1 MWWSQILESSSCFPT
16 VYDERVTWRPLV
28 AIKKSLR
35 ADIFWNTNG
44 RRQRGSKNMYCVG
57 NQCKMLLPPC
67 VPIRTKTVSIDSQS
81 GPFTAVISQTNLIK
95 PLLAYSSTV
104 VGLKRVSLAKVKTS
118 SWDVFLTKKMKLFLF
133 IVFCFPL
140 SEGVKRVLLA
150 AELFLLPLQ
159 YPSSWE
165 WVVGEG
171 GIPGIPDLLVNF
183 IAPLRWSTE
192 NMTPNAAHISCP

>member
-1 MWWSQILESSSCFPT
+1 
-16 VYDERVTWRPLV
+16 
-28 AIKKSLR
+28 
-35 ADIFWNTNG
+35 
-44 RRQRGSKNMYCVG
+44 
-57 NQCKMLLPPC
+57 
-67 VPIRTKTVSIDSQS
+67 
-81 GPFTAVISQTNLIK
+81 
-95 PLLAYSSTV
+95 
-104 VGLKRVSLAKVKTS
+104 
-118 SWDVFLTKKMKLFLF
+118 MKLFLF

-183 IAPLRWSTE
+183 IAPLR
-192 NMTPNAAHISCP
+192 